1 MIIEKNDDPLVP
13 SLKEIVAMETIQL
26 IEQQKRLSVRVLAEK
41 FEKGLATAAKLSNEE
56 RWKENVPLD
65 RHVLLKKLRDLL
77 KSLKGRVAGS
87 NKDDVEESISMV
99 EALAFQIAQSEGNL
113 LQEKSEIKSLAASLK
128 QATEDAKKVVEE
140 ERAFAHAEIYSA
152 RKAVNRVEQTLREQE
167 EMSRASEKQ
176 NIEELMKEVQEARRI
191 KMLHQPS
198 KVMDMEHELKSLR
211 VQLAEKSMYS
221 IQLRKQLEIKNR
233 PMENKSNLYELDG
246 LECIGSCLQVISCNN
261 AESTLDISN
270 HSIQWFRVSEDGN
283 KKELISGATKSQYA
297 PEPFDVGKNLHVEI
311 VLGDKKIL
319 LATTG
324 PIDPASGLGEYVE
337 SLFRKLDTTFNVV
350 VVQINGHDRPPS
362 IHVFHV
368 GKMRLK
374 LCRGK
379 RTKTKQSYS
388 KSMQL
393 CGVRGGGSAAT
404 KAIFWQPRKDLS
416 YILAF
421 ESERERNAAI
431 MLARRFAYDC
441 NKILAGPNDYILTG
455 T

>member
-1 MIIEKNDDPLVP
+1 
-13 SLKEIVAMETIQL
+13 
-26 IEQQKRLSVRVLAEK
+26 
-41 FEKGLATAAKLSNEE
+41 
-56 RWKENVPLD
+56 
-65 RHVLLKKLRDLL
+65 
-77 KSLKGRVAGS
+77 
-87 NKDDVEESISMV
+87 
-99 EALAFQIAQSEGNL
+99 
-113 LQEKSEIKSLAASLK
+113 
-128 QATEDAKKVVEE
+128 
-140 ERAFAHAEIYSA
+140 
-152 RKAVNRVEQTLREQE
+152 
-167 EMSRASEKQ
+167 
-176 NIEELMKEVQEARRI
+176 
-191 KMLHQPS
+191 
-198 KVMDMEHELKSLR
+198 MDMEHELKSLR

-221 IQLRKQLEIKNR
+221 IQLRKQLEIKNK
-233 PMENKSNLYELDG
+233 PMENKSNIYELDG
-246 LECIGSCLQVISCNN
+246 LESLGSRLQVICCNN
-261 AESTLDISN
+261 SESTLDISN
-270 HSIQWFRVSEDGN
+270 FQWFRVSKDGN
-283 KKELISGATKSQYA
+283 KKELISGATKPQYA

-337 SLFRKLDTTFNVV
+337 SLFSKLDTNFNVV
-350 VVQINGHDRPPS
+350 VVQINGHDHPSS

-374 LCRGK
+374 LCSGK

-393 CGVRGGGSAAT
+393 CGIRGSGSAAT
-404 KAIFWQPRKDLS
+404 KAIFWQPRKNLS

-441 NKILAGPNDYILTG
+441 NKILAGPNDYILNG